1 MRPQLIKYNYLPK
14 RLLNGK
20 NLSFYI
26 NIICFSLI
34 IILLI
39 YLTYRY
45 HNKDEYKKQKLE
57 NKKENMKKI
66 AELLNV

>member
-14 RLLNGK
+14 QLLNGR
-20 NLSFYI
+20 NLNVYI
-26 NIICFSLI
+26 NIICLSLI

-45 HNKDEYKKQKLE
+45 HNKDEYKKHKLE
-57 NKKENMKKI
+57 NKKQNMKKI